1 MRDAGDERDCIM
13 NCGSWYDRSGL
24 ERVASE
30 LTKMSLSSNLNAPEP
45 GLSLPGPRA
54 RDTQRTAFRSISYSS
69 NLTPASARE
78 VCVLLMKM
86 PLTLIP

>member
-1 MRDAGDERDCIM
+1 M

-45 GLSLPGPRA
+45 GFLSQVHGHAIHREWLS
-54 RDTQRTAFRSISYSS
+54 DLFLTAAI
-69 NLTPASARE
+69 
-78 VCVLLMKM
+78 
-86 PLTLIP
+86 